1 MQDNLNALDE
11 LNKGTT
17 MGINAIELILDK
29 IENKKFKKELKKQR
43 AEYIIISQK
52 VKELYKEYSE
62 KEPHE
67 INTVEKAMTWSGVQ
81 MKTIND
87 KSDSKYADLLIQ
99 GTNMGIIEGRKLL
112 NNKPLNKN
120 IKKLIEEFVV
130 MQEESVEILK
140 GFL

>member
-140 GFL
+140 EFL

>member
-52 VKELYKEYSE
+52 VKELYKEYNE

-67 INTVEKAMTWSGVQ
+67 INTIEKAMTWSGVQ

-140 GFL
+140 EFL

>member
-67 INTVEKAMTWSGVQ
+67 INTIEKAMTWSGVQ

-140 GFL
+140 EFL